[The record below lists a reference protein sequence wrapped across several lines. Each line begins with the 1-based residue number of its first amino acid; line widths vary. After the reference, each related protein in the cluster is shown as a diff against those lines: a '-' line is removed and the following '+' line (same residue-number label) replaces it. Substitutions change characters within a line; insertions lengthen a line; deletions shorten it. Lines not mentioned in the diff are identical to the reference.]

1 MTLADEAEIRDGAT
15 PLGSA
20 VTEAANRAEV
30 TALPNRCGYRVYRFE
45 ADIDG
50 EDMVL
55 MAPGGHLRRVQLKGR
70 PYVEWKRYGGR
81 DPWMLFPSA
90 PWRPDAGRTWF
101 LLPHDP
107 FFAWVKARHGHT
119 PKWGD
124 VWHYPSVGKDLGAY
138 LAEWAVNL
146 PEAVAE
152 G

>member
-1 MTLADEAEIRDGAT
+1 MTSTDEPDSRVAA

-20 VTEAANRAEV
+20 ITEAANRAEV
-30 TALPNRCGYRVYRFE
+30 TALLIRCGYRVYRSE

-50 EDMVL
+50 EDMVV

-70 PYVEWKRYGGR
+70 PYVERKRYGGR
-81 DPWMLFPSA
+81 DLWMLFPSA
-90 PWRPDAGRTWF
+90 PWRPDVTRTWF
-101 LLPHDP
+101 FVPHDA

-124 VWHYPSVGKDLGAY
+124 VWHYPSVGKDLAAY
-138 LAEWAVNL
+138 LAEWAVK
-146 PEAVAE
+146 PPAVAAE